1 MKNASKIVALGTAA
15 VTGVALVGVGFAAWV
30 IGGQTAASAGGNI
43 YVDTVVNGINLSA
56 SVDEGSAIIYG
67 RPEVDMG
74 IENPWLNNDGATEK
88 LNLNLTVT
96 YTGEI
101 SSLNIKLDLKN
112 DGSNV
117 TALYNECIQCGI
129 ISDYD
134 IEFMKDADFSNSYE
148 PEGEPLDI
156 ENVGV
161 GEYNITNIPQ
171 VEEEGTLYIQ
181 LQFRWGTLF
190 AYTNPLLFFKDFEPD
205 DVLVKSEDGILIEG
219 SGEGAKTAKEWAEE
233 ALTTLNNTLADST
246 GGSSTSF
253 VITLNAE

>member
-88 LNLNLTVT
+88 LNLNLTVK

-117 TALYNECIQCGI
+117 TAVYNECIQSGI

-134 IEFMKDADFSNSYE
+134 IEFKEDADFNISYI
-148 PEGEPLDI
+148 PEEGSLEI
-156 ENVGV
+156 QNVGV
-161 GEYNITNIPQ
+161 GEYNITNIPK

-181 LQFRWGTLF
+181 LQFGWGTLF
-190 AYTNPLLFFKDFEPD
+190 AGNNPLIFFNTFKPD

-233 ALTTLNNTLADST
+233 LLTTLNTMLADST